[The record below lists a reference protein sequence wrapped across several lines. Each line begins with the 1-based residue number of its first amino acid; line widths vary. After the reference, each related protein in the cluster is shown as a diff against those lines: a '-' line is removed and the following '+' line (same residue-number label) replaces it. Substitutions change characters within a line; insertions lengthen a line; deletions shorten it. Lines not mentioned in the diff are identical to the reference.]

1 MKNVLIIVI
10 LTMMVILMIL
20 GLAQPE
26 EAEGMKM
33 GMLQYWFGE

>member
-1 MKNVLIIVI
+1 MKVIAWII
-10 LTMMVILMIL
+10 LLLMVILMIL

-33 GMLQYWFGE
+33 GMLQYWFGK